1 MAKYRI
7 ICAGSRD
14 FEDKE
19 YIYKVLDYY
28 LKNLPKFDTEILDG
42 KARGPDSI
50 GGLYADEKGY
60 GHRDFPALWD
70 EHGKAAGFIRNEE
83 MAKNATHLI
92 AFWDGKS
99 HGTKDMIDRA
109 LKHRLR
115 VVIIRLQRMDAH
127 TGEQNNVHD
136 LKFRRGPVFT
146 QCEEP
151 EGGNEVSRRP
161 GGENL
166 SGVTEHADHQE
177 AA

>member
-14 FEDKE
+14 YEDSE

-28 LKNLPKFDTEILDG
+28 LQNLPKHDTAILDG

-50 GGLYADEKGY
+50 GGLYAKEKGY
-60 GHRDFPALWD
+60 RILEFPANWD

-92 AFWDGKS
+92 AFWDGVS
-99 HGTKDMIDRA
+99 RGTKDMIDRA

-115 VVIIRLQRMDAH
+115 VVIVRLQRIDQTEEAR
-127 TGEQNNVHD
+127 ENVYEPN
-136 LKFRRGPVFT
+136 RRVGPVFVGT
-146 QCEEP
+146 KEP
-151 EGGNEVSRRP
+151 ESSYQVPGGS

-166 SGVTEHADHQE
+166 SGVTEYADHKE

>member
-1 MAKYRI
+1 MPKYRI

-19 YIYKVLDYY
+19 YVYSVLDYY
-28 LKNLPKFDTEILDG
+28 LKNLPKHDTALLDG
-42 KARGPDSI
+42 EARGPDSI
-50 GGLYADEKGY
+50 GGAYAIEKGY
-60 GHRDFPALWD
+60 GRLPFPANWD

-92 AFWDGKS
+92 AFWDGVS
-99 HGTKDMIDRA
+99 RGTKDMIDRA

-115 VVIIRLQRMDAH
+115 VVIIRLQRIDQTEEAN
-127 TGEQNNVHD
+127 NNVYPIAR
-136 LKFRRGPVFT
+136 RRGHAFPDAK
-146 QCEEP
+146 EP
-151 EGGNEVSRRP
+151 DGGHQVSSGS

-166 SGVTEHADHQE
+166 TGVTEHTDRQE